1 MIRIPKNIK
10 LERWE
15 YILINITKAGY
26 WLLPVLCWF
35 LVLFIGSFYNVFG
48 MITKSEWM
56 ALFVISY
63 AALGSWA
70 LALFARICFFLAI
83 KKEAAYK
90 SQMKEMDQTQ
100 TIQQKNKYLKIC
112 ARIKKFGEKYLFLL
126 RLSVSL
132 VIFDI
137 LFCFYL
143 HIWYRIV

>member
-26 WLLPVLCWF
+26 WILPVLCWC

-63 AALGSWA
+63 VVLGLWA
-70 LALFARICFFLAI
+70 LALFARICLFLAT

-90 SQMKEMDQTQ
+90 SQIKEMDQTQ
-100 TIQQKNKYLKIC
+100 IIQQKDKHLKIC
-112 ARIKKFGEKYLFLL
+112 TGIKKFGEKYLFLL
-126 RLSVSL
+126 RVSVAL
-132 VIFDI
+132 VVFDL

-143 HIWYRIV
+143 HVWYRIV